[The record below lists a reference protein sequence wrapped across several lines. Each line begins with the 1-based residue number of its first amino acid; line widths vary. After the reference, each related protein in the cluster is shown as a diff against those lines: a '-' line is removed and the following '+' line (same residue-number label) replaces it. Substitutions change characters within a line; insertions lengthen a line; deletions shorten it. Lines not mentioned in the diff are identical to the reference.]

1 MKLEEIG
8 DLALREYK
16 TVKYFPFGNEAGSPF
31 ILTADPLS
39 YLEAWLDNKYDSIHR
54 DKSRSK
60 KQNLKKAIYFTQL
73 SKDFY
78 NSSQGAKMPSK
89 GTLIYYSFIN
99 LVKVFLIMRGHELES
114 KMEHHGLSLP
124 SGSKEKLRLINLAGD
139 GISIFHEFAKSIG
152 KEIINADGLDL
163 DFSDLLHSLPEVH
176 EIGYA
181 LSLFTKT
188 KRRFL
193 PVDINIRTT
202 TNRRKIFYT
211 ISYEKKFDKQM
222 KVDKLTK
229 GICAKK
235 FSKIEIENDPYR
247 NHFQSKSI
255 LNYTNTSQ
263 KSWRICYPKIVKEL
277 NELNITP
284 MLTRQGYRYYLDL
297 EPYRLHRMSAVL
309 GFAYYLGTVARYR
322 LTLNEEILKGKY
334 QAIIN
339 EAIIACPQQFF
350 YLLVSHITNQVC
362 AIPMSKI
369 D

>member
-1 MKLEEIG
+1 MKIEEIG
-8 DLALREYK
+8 ELVLREYK

-39 YLEAWLDNKYDSIHR
+39 YLEAWLDNKYESVHR
-54 DKSRSK
+54 DKSKSK
-60 KQNLKKAIYFTQL
+60 KKNLKKAIYFTQL

-78 NSSQGAKMPSK
+78 NSSLGAKMPSK

-114 KMEHHGLSLP
+114 KVEHHGLSLP
-124 SGSKEKLRLINLAGD
+124 SESKEKLRLINLNGD
-139 GISIFHEFAKSIG
+139 GISIFHEFAKCIG
-152 KEIINADGLDL
+152 KEIKNADGVDL
-163 DFSDLLHSLPEVH
+163 NFADLLNSLPEVH

-181 LSLFTKT
+181 LDLFPNT

-202 TNRRKIFYT
+202 AKRNKIFYT
-211 ISYEKKFDKQM
+211 ISYEKKFDRQM
-222 KVDKLTK
+222 KVDKLSK
-229 GICAKK
+229 GICATKLT
-235 FSKIEIENDPYR
+235 KIEIENDPYR
-247 NHFQSKSI
+247 NHFKSISI
-255 LNYTNTSQ
+255 LNYTNTSA
-263 KSWRICYPKIVKEL
+263 KSWKICYPKIVNEL

-284 MLTRQGYRYYLDL
+284 MLTRQGFRYYLDL
-297 EPYRLHRMSAVL
+297 EPSRLHRLSAVL

-322 LTLNEEILKGKY
+322 PTLNEEILKGKY
-334 QAIIN
+334 QTIIN

-350 YLLVSHITNQVC
+350 YLMVSHITNQVC
-362 AIPMSKI
+362 AIPMAKI